1 MNKQYE
7 SSIVNNTLK
16 NIYFTFYFIYFIL
29 IKWYRSI
36 FPLPEL
42 PPLIKKLNPIELYAE
57 KQKEAFIV
65 FMNKNS
71 DIINQ
76 NTDDIFYN
84 IEQYNKLMEE
94 RDNFLETKWR
104 GKIIMEH
111 TPRGLVMM
119 SYDSFKRGFTYFCD
133 NKSVNYMLLNAIA
146 MKYVRT
152 YCCSDLFMD
161 NSICPEKQSKFI
173 ELYKEYENNEIKKKE
188 EKNSTVSIVKDKMK
202 NENGPFAK
210 LKNYK
215 MESKKDF
222 KSEEIDKFVK
232 KNIIDQTLKK
242 KDEFIP
248 NKKYNT
254 NLFIFGG
261 KICDSILKINKN
273 KKKLVCDK
281 PTKYDNIFNG
291 EQKVQKQA
299 MSYKDFKL
307 LKK

>member
-1 MNKQYE
+1 
-7 SSIVNNTLK
+7 
-16 NIYFTFYFIYFIL
+16 
-29 IKWYRSI
+29 
-36 FPLPEL
+36 
-42 PPLIKKLNPIELYAE
+42 
-57 KQKEAFIV
+57 
-65 FMNKNS
+65 
-71 DIINQ
+71 
-76 NTDDIFYN
+76 
-84 IEQYNKLMEE
+84 
-94 RDNFLETKWR
+94 
-104 GKIIMEH
+104 
-111 TPRGLVMM
+111 
-119 SYDSFKRGFTYFCD
+119 
-133 NKSVNYMLLNAIA
+133 
-146 MKYVRT
+146 
-152 YCCSDLFMD
+152 
-161 NSICPEKQSKFI
+161 
-173 ELYKEYENNEIKKKE
+173 
-188 EKNSTVSIVKDKMK
+188 MK